1 MNTVNLIGRL
11 CRDVEVKELKDTLL
25 GTITLAVDRANS
37 EDANFIRCKA
47 FGQTVEFLEKWTKK
61 GQRIGV
67 TGHLQSGQY
76 EKDGNTVFVLDVIID
91 HVDFA
96 DGKSDAGDGKER
108 GRSRARR

>member
-11 CRDVEVKELKDTLL
+11 CRDVEIKELKDTLL
-25 GTITLAVDRANS
+25 GTITLAVDRIGS

-47 FGQTVEFLEKWTKK
+47 FGQTAEFLEKWTKK

-67 TGHLQSGQY
+67 TGHIQTGSY
-76 EKDGNTVFVLDVIID
+76 EKDGQTVYVTDIIID

-96 DGKSDAGDGKER
+96 DGNGAGGDKER